1 MLDFSLARVFEWPL
15 DVHSEIYTY
24 VFPKVLY
31 PLNNIIFNTSI
42 GLTVVVAFER
52 YGFSTI
58 SGYEALALCAIYR
71 PHIFLSI
78 KIGLYLAI
86 LKAHFS
92 AKHEQFM
99 NCGNSHRMQNRIA
112 IG

>member
-24 VFPKVLY
+24 VFPRVLY

-52 YGFSTI
+52 YG
-58 SGYEALALCAIYR
+58 GQDHRRLMLLRCVRQA
-71 PHIFLSI
+71 
-78 KIGLYLAI
+78 
-86 LKAHFS
+86 AHFFIYLLPTQTDIDS
-92 AKHEQFM
+92 EKLSKILV
-99 NCGNSHRMQNRIA
+99 C
-112 IG
+112 